1 MTKNLPAEIDA
12 SGPPPLPCRKC
23 QRPTPRVILSNF
35 GAMCEPCYRA
45 WQRQPLP
52 PTPDVGDKAKDGPRA
67 WIAALQRRIDSG
79 ERLTQFQ
86 RQCLDEA
93 QGRGRFAPKTEET
106 EA

>member
-1 MTKNLPAEIDA
+1 MTKNLPAELDT
-12 SGPPPLPCRKC
+12 SGPPPLPCRQC
-23 QRPTPRVILSNF
+23 QRQTPRVILSNF

-45 WQRQPLP
+45 WQRQKQLP
-52 PTPDVGDKAKDGPRA
+52 SPDVGDKAKDGPRA
-67 WIAALQRRIDSG
+67 WIPALQRRIDSG

-93 QGRGRFAPKTEET
+93 QGRGRFESKAGEV